1 MWGFQ
6 QKIPKKPVARPLVSV
21 SAGPQKLSLA
31 SVVVCFFLQTM
42 HADAWIPSNLLKL
55 CFQYQFDPISV
66 QNWPK
71 SAQNSPKTTKW

>member
-31 SVVVCFFLQTM
+31 SVVVCFFF
-42 HADAWIPSNLLKL
+42 ANDACRCMDTIKPVEIVLSV
-55 CFQYQFDPISV
+55 PI
-66 QNWPK
+66 
-71 SAQNSPKTTKW
+71 